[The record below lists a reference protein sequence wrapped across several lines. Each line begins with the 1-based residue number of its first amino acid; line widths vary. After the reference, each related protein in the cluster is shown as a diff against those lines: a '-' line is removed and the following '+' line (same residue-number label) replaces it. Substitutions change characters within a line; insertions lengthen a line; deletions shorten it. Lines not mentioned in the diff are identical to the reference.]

1 VDLVM
6 IARAP
11 SVALRIVGLGISG
24 GGGGMTKVLDLAQRN
39 PTSTQ
44 TRARERLHGI
54 RSQGRVVETK
64 PYNAVALVDSTWEH
78 EPLPSSREAT
88 GRASLSQAED
98 YFA

>member
-24 GGGGMTKVLDLAQRN
+24 GGMTKVLDLAQRN
-39 PTSTQ
+39 PRNTQ

-54 RSQGRVVETK
+54 R
-64 PYNAVALVDSTWEH
+64 
-78 EPLPSSREAT
+78 
-88 GRASLSQAED
+88 
-98 YFA
+98 